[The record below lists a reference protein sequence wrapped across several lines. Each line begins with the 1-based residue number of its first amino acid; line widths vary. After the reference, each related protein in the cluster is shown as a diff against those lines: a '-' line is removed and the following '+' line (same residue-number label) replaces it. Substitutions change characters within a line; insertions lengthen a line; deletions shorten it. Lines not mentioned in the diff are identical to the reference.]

1 MGVYMF
7 KVFSKAL
14 AKAAAAAK
22 FAVFGIILGSQAV
35 HAGTWEMVEN
45 YPEGGCVEI
54 PADTMCLSAC
64 AFGWLKASKRINRGV
79 VGFHL
84 PYDPK
89 TNETTM
95 GMQLVARNFMFE
107 RGYLMLWNELAETTP
122 SDFVFMKADATWS
135 GNWREARG
143 NLKVTSDPRSLKRC

>member
-1 MGVYMF
+1 VKPLLDTAAPPNSTGVYMF

-14 AKAAAAAK
+14 TKAAA
-22 FAVFGIILGSQAV
+22 
-35 HAGTWEMVEN
+35 H
-45 YPEGGCVEI
+45 
-54 PADTMCLSAC
+54 TMCLSAC

-122 SDFVFMKADATWS
+122 SDFVFMKADSTWS
-135 GNWREARG
+135 GNWREAHG

>member
-1 MGVYMF
+1 MN
-7 KVFSKAL
+7 AIL
-14 AKAAAAAK
+14 KAAVTR
-22 FAVFGIILGSQAV
+22 AVRVKSVLKTTVVALVLGSQVAT
-35 HAGTWEMVEN
+35 AGTWEMVEQF
-45 YPEGGCVEI
+45 PEGGCVEI

-89 TNETTM
+89 TKKTTI
-95 GMQLVARNFMFE
+95 GLQLVARNFMFE

-122 SDFVFMKADATWS
+122 SEFVFMQSDRVWS
-135 GNWREARG
+135 GNWRQYKG
-143 NLKVTSDPRSLKRC
+143 NMKVTSDPKSLARC